1 MKAKDLLYMYSVAHS
16 KFVYCGLH
24 CICKIIYKI
33 TVFEEDIYRHN
44 YSELSFLP
52 RLKNI
57 HFVVILVLPKD
68 LNP

>member
-16 KFVYCGLH
+16 KFVHCGLH

-44 YSELSFLP
+44 YNELSFSSKTE
-52 RLKNI
+52 KNVK
-57 HFVVILVLPKD
+57 FSLCGYFGST
-68 LNP
+68 